1 MPMLLLFL
9 LVFMG
14 SVDDA
19 DGAKILS
26 IPGPSPSHVL
36 YFNILSERLTSKG
49 HEVHMLMPEGTPPQV
64 REEDLRSEQIL
75 YDKTLEQITTS
86 GSLIRD
92 FFHFF

>member
-9 LVFMG
+9 LVFVCSG
-14 SVDDA
+14 GGA

-36 YFNILSERLTSKG
+36 YFNILAERLTNKG

-64 REEDLRSEQIL
+64 REEDLRSEHIL
-75 YDKTLEQITTS
+75 YDNTWE
-86 GSLIRD
+86 
-92 FFHFF
+92 